1 MIPPDADRQVGR
13 VMTPRLLTV
22 AALFIIS
29 ACASLSSGT
38 GGPAS
43 VMERLYFGRAI
54 GDTGQVTDSQW
65 TTFLADV
72 VTPRFPDGF
81 TVFRAQGQW
90 RGRSGV
96 VQRESTYVVE
106 VVRLKLPARAAV
118 VDTIIAEYR
127 RRFLQEAVLRVITET
142 NVKF

>member
-1 MIPPDADRQVGR
+1 MPR
-13 VMTPRLLTV
+13 RLLTV
-22 AALFIIS
+22 AAIFIAS
-29 ACASLSSGT
+29 ACASLGARPSGL
-38 GGPAS
+38 AY

-54 GDTGQVTDSQW
+54 ADTGQVTEPQW
-65 TTFLADV
+65 TAFLADV

-90 RGRSGV
+90 RGRSGA
-96 VQRESTYVVE
+96 VQQESTYVVE
-106 VVRLKLPARAAV
+106 VVRLRQPAPAAA

-127 RRFLQEAVLRVITET
+127 RRFLQESVLRVITET